1 MPARCFLNRT
11 PLCRYRFF
19 LRLAFSP
26 CSWFSGLRQVPD
38 LRPERADFSFVWLC
52 VRIHG
57 ESLAFLISKK
67 KDGNRSKLSDHRKQ
81 GDRQDRL
88 VVKQSH
94 YRAADKPCNSVSGIK
109 QPKCRASFLRCD
121 DACQDRLKQRTL
133 RAHSNSPK
141 DHPN

>member
-67 KDGNRSKLSDHRKQ
+67 NKGCSCGRNKKSEQGNSWAES
-81 GDRQDRL
+81 
-88 VVKQSH
+88 VKQPAQRDRSEGTARH
-94 YRAADKPCNSVSGIK
+94 RDCIKHRNQTRGHSVCFVK
-109 QPKCRASFLRCD
+109 VK
-121 DACQDRLKQRTL
+121 T
-133 RAHSNSPK
+133 N
-141 DHPN
+141 